1 MKQRFKS
8 IGLAHLC
15 SWFGIT
21 RQAYYQSKRHVYQ
34 QALETEL
41 VVSEVKN
48 IRTQHKRLG
57 GRKLFYK
64 LKSFLQSHGIKIG
77 RDAFFD
83 LMRDHHLLVKQR
95 KSYHVTTN
103 SNHWMRKYPNLIR
116 EQEPMGPN
124 HIWVSDIT
132 YWKTKG
138 GHYYISLITDAFSR
152 KIVGYHVAENMEAI
166 QSVAALKMAVK
177 PLKIGHTGL
186 IHHSDRGSQY
196 CSSQYVLVLKKH
208 NIQISM
214 TENSDPLENAI
225 AERINGIIKG
235 EYLFDY
241 QITSLTHAKEVL
253 KAVVKLYNE
262 ERPHNSLNNYTPAN
276 IHENHLEKQIKRLW
290 KNYYRNEINWEK
302 ENVNSFQD

>member
-1 MKQRFKS
+1 M
-8 IGLAHLC
+8 
-15 SWFGIT
+15 
-21 RQAYYQSKRHVYQ
+21 
-34 QALETEL
+34 
-41 VVSEVKN
+41 
-48 IRTQHKRLG
+48 
-57 GRKLFYK
+57 
-64 LKSFLQSHGIKIG
+64 QSHGIKIG

-152 KIVGYHVAENMEAI
+152 KIVGHHVAENMEAI
-166 QSVAALKMAVK
+166 QSVAALKMAVT

-196 CSSQYVLVLKKH
+196 CSSQYVSVLKKH

-262 ERPHNSLNNYTPAN
+262 ERPHNSLNNYTPAT
-276 IHENHLEKQIKRLW
+276 IHDNHLEKQIKRLW

-302 ENVNSFQD
+302 KNVNSFQD

>member
-1 MKQRFKS
+1 
-8 IGLAHLC
+8 
-15 SWFGIT
+15 
-21 RQAYYQSKRHVYQ
+21 
-34 QALETEL
+34 
-41 VVSEVKN
+41 
-48 IRTQHKRLG
+48 
-57 GRKLFYK
+57 
-64 LKSFLQSHGIKIG
+64 LQSHGIKIG

-95 KSYHVTTN
+95 KNYHVTTN

-166 QSVAALKMAVK
+166 QSVAALKMAVN

-196 CSSQYVLVLKKH
+196 CSSQYVSVLKKH

-235 EYLFDY
+235 EYLSDY
-241 QITSLTHAKEVL
+241 QINSLTHAKEVL

-262 ERPHNSLNNYTPAN
+262 ERPHNSLNNHTPAN

>member
-8 IGLAHLC
+8 IGLAQLC

-64 LKSFLQSHGIKIG
+64 LESFLQSHGIKIG

-302 ENVNSFQD
+302 KNVNSFQD